1 MIKTFFTNA
10 AAAEHIITGSNIG
23 HGSHIIQAAKGKNSL
38 WLSLET
44 HELIFMNCF
53 YTLAN

>member
-23 HGSHIIQAAKGKNSL
+23 HGSHIIQAAKRKKRLMAFIGN
-38 WLSLET
+38 T
-44 HELIFMNCF
+44 
-53 YTLAN
+53 